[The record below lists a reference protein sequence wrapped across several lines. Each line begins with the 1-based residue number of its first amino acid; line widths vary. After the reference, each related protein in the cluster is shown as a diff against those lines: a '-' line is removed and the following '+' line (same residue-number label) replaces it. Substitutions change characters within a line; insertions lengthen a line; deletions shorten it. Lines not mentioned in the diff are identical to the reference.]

1 VHYNDSNDEQPLFSF
16 EQERW
21 LHLPKNSFLRPKNSD
36 FVHHE
41 ISRQAILFN
50 VVPVPR
56 YSNWTRVQ
64 ILEWLERNPIHDVAD
79 IAFLTNDVFRLRDL
93 LIRAQQQQGVANST
107 TGSGGGGNW
116 RRSILPYLCVIM
128 CLTQDDVKSLFLA
141 RANTRLLQ
149 ELDAHNSQVR

>member
-1 VHYNDSNDEQPLFSF
+1 MHCNNSNDEQPLFSF

-50 VVPVPR
+50 IVPVPR

-79 IAFLTNDVFRLRDL
+79 IAFLTNEVFRLRDL

-116 RRSILPYLCVIM
+116 RGSIPYLRVIM

-141 RANTRLLQ
+141 RANTRSLQ
-149 ELDAHNSQVR
+149 ELDARNSQVR